1 MAEAVPKPDYIF
13 DRAVEWQ
20 ALAEFATDD
29 RLGATLGMVSGRRRQ
44 GKTLLLESMCEE
56 LGGLYFTVPEDMPA
70 SEHLR
75 RLAEALGS
83 FTGGLPP
90 RLDSWDQAIEA
101 LFDLGTA
108 GRPILVVLDEFPYM
122 ANSASGLPS
131 IIQHA
136 LSPRG
141 TARTRSRTRLILC
154 GSSLSF
160 MGQLVSGSAALF
172 GRARLSL
179 MVRAF
184 DFRAAARFW
193 GVSHDLPLAAA
204 MFAMVG
210 GTPAYIEYAS
220 TTVPASSAELDEW
233 VTRNLL
239 NSTNMLFRQPR
250 MLLSEDSA
258 FSHIGMYGTV
268 LTAIAEGSRTVS
280 GIAQRVGR
288 STSDVN
294 HYVKGLAD
302 GGFLSHVPDAFRAN
316 RAEYQIT
323 DALIRFHHAIVY
335 PNWSR
340 LDLYRP
346 ERAARLWAEAADTF
360 RSQVV
365 GPAFEDMCRVWT
377 QEFASGATLGGEPDI
392 VSHGVLNDPAGR
404 SQRQL
409 DIVVRDSRRGLVA
422 IGEAKAGEVIGHGH
436 LNRLR
441 EAADLLRVQRHLE
454 PGTQPV
460 LLLFSGVGFTSELT
474 AEVADSGGT
483 VQLIGLERLY
493 SGS

>member
-1 MAEAVPKPDYIF
+1 MAGTVPKPGYIF
-13 DRAVEWQ
+13 DRVAEWQ
-20 ALAEFATDD
+20 ALAEFATGD
-29 RLGATLGMVSGRRRQ
+29 RLGATLGVVSGRRRQ

-56 LGGLYFTVPEDMPA
+56 LGGLYSTVPEDMPA

-75 RLAEALGS
+75 RLAEALGA

-101 LFDLGTA
+101 LFGLGAA
-108 GRPILVVLDEFPYM
+108 GRPVLVVLDEFPYM
-122 ANSASGLPS
+122 ARSASGLPS

-141 TARTRSRTRLILC
+141 KARTGSRTRLILC
-154 GSSLSF
+154 GSSISF

-204 MFAMVG
+204 LFAMVG

-220 TTVPASSAELDEW
+220 GVPASLGELDEW

-239 NSTNMLFRQPR
+239 ELDQHAVPPAADAAERGFGVQPDR
-250 MLLSEDSA
+250 DVRDCAERDRRGQ
-258 FSHIGMYGTV
+258 SHGV
-268 LTAIAEGSRTVS
+268 RDRPA
-280 GIAQRVGR
+280 GR
-288 STSDVN
+288 GSTSDVN
-294 HYVKGLAD
+294 H
-302 GGFLSHVPDAFRAN
+302 
-316 RAEYQIT
+316 
-323 DALIRFHHAIVY
+323 
-335 PNWSR
+335 
-340 LDLYRP
+340 RP
-346 ERAARLWAEAADTF
+346 EWAARLWAESAETF
-360 RSQVV
+360 RSQVM
-365 GPAFEDMCRVWT
+365 GPTFEAMCRVWT
-377 QEFASGATLGGEPDI
+377 EEFASGVTPGGEPDT

-404 SQRQL
+404 SQRKL

-422 IGEAKAGEVIGHGH
+422 IGEAMSGEVIGHGH
-436 LNRLR
+436 LSQLR
-441 EAADLLRVQRHLE
+441 EAVNLLRAQSHLE
-454 PGTQPV
+454 PGVQPV
-460 LLLFSGVGFTSELT
+460 LLLFSGAGFTPGLA
-474 AEVADSGGT
+474 AEAADSGGT

-493 SGS
+493 SGL

>member
-1 MAEAVPKPDYIF
+1 MAKVVPKPDYIF
-13 DRAVEWQ
+13 DRVFEWE

-56 LGGLYFTVPEDMPA
+56 LGGFYFTVPEDMPT

-75 RLAEALGS
+75 RLAEALGT

-90 RLDSWDQAIEA
+90 RLDSWDEAIEA

-108 GRPILVVLDEFPYM
+108 GQPVLVVLDEFPYM
-122 ANSASGLPS
+122 ARSAAGLPS

-141 TARTRSRTRLILC
+141 MARTKSRARLILC

-172 GRARLSL
+172 GRAPFSL

-193 GVSHDLPLAAA
+193 GVSDDLQLAAA
-204 MFAMVG
+204 LFAMVG

-220 TTVPASSAELDEW
+220 GVPASLAALDAW

-258 FSHIGMYGTV
+258 FSQIGMYGTV
-268 LTAIAEGSRTVS
+268 LSAIAEGSHTVS

-294 HYVKGLAD
+294 HYVKGLTD
-302 GGFLSHVPDAFRAN
+302 GGFLSHVPDAFRVN

-335 PNWSR
+335 PNWAR

-346 ERAARLWAEAADTF
+346 ERAARLWAESAETF
-360 RSQVV
+360 RSQVQ

-377 QEFASGATLGGEPDI
+377 QEFASGATLGGEPDV

-422 IGEAKAGEVIGHGH
+422 IGEAKSGEVIGHGH

-441 EAADLLRVQRHLE
+441 EAADLLRAQRYVE
-454 PGTQPV
+454 PDTHPV
-460 LLLFSGVGFTSELT
+460 LLLFSGVGFTRELI
-474 AEVADSGGT
+474 AEAAGSGGT

>member
-1 MAEAVPKPDYIF
+1 MDEAVPKPDYIF
-13 DRAVEWQ
+13 DRVVEWQ
-20 ALAEFATDD
+20 ALAEFATDG
-29 RLGATLGMVSGRRRQ
+29 RLGATLGIVSGRRRQ

-56 LGGLYFTVPEDMPA
+56 LGGVYFTVPEDMPA
-70 SEHLR
+70 GEHLR
-75 RLAEALGS
+75 RLAEALGA

-90 RLDSWDQAIEA
+90 RLDSWDEAIDT
-101 LFDLGTA
+101 LFALGT
-108 GRPILVVLDEFPYM
+108 GERPVLVVLDEFPYM
-122 ANSASGLPS
+122 ARSAPGLAS

-141 TARTRSRTRLILC
+141 VARTKSRTRLILC
-154 GSSLSF
+154 GSSISF

-184 DFRAAARFW
+184 DFRAAASFW

-204 MFAMVG
+204 LFAMVG

-220 TTVPASSAELDEW
+220 GVPGSLEELDEW

-250 MLLSEDSA
+250 MLLSEDSS
-258 FSHIGMYGTV
+258 FSQIGMYGTV
-268 LTAIAEGSRTVS
+268 LSAIAEGRHTVS

-316 RAEYQIT
+316 RAEYQIS

-346 ERAARLWAEAADTF
+346 ERAARLWAESAGTF
-360 RSQVV
+360 RSQVM
-365 GPAFEDMCRVWT
+365 GPTFEGMCRDWT
-377 QEFASGATLGGEPDI
+377 QEFASGVTLGGEPDI
-392 VSHGVLNDPAGR
+392 VSHGVLNDPTGR

-422 IGEAKAGEVIGHGH
+422 IGEVKSGEVIGHDH
-436 LNRLR
+436 LYHLR
-441 EAADLLRVQRHLE
+441 EAVDLLRAHGHLE
-454 PGTQPV
+454 TVAHPV
-460 LLLFSGVGFTSELT
+460 LLLFSAVGFTSGLA
-474 AEVADSGGT
+474 AEAADSGGA
-483 VQLIGLERLY
+483 VQLISLERLY

>member
-1 MAEAVPKPDYIF
+1 MAGTVPKPGYIC
-13 DRAVEWQ
+13 DRVAEWQ

-29 RLGATLGMVSGRRRQ
+29 RLGATLGVVSGRRRQ

-75 RLAEALGS
+75 RLAEALGA

-101 LFDLGTA
+101 LFGLGAA
-108 GRPILVVLDEFPYM
+108 GRPVLVVLDEFPYM
-122 ANSASGLPS
+122 ARSASGLPS

-141 TARTRSRTRLILC
+141 KARTGSRTRLILC
-154 GSSLSF
+154 GSSISF

-204 MFAMVG
+204 LFAMVG

-220 TTVPASSAELDEW
+220 GVPASLGELDEW

-258 FSHIGMYGTV
+258 FSQIGMYGTV
-268 LTAIAEGSRTVS
+268 LSAIAEGSRTVS
-280 GIAQRVGR
+280 GIAQRVGG

-302 GGFLSHVPDAFRAN
+302 GGFLTHVPDAFRAN

-346 ERAARLWAEAADTF
+346 EGQLA
-360 RSQVV
+360 
-365 GPAFEDMCRVWT
+365 C
-377 QEFASGATLGGEPDI
+377 
-392 VSHGVLNDPAGR
+392 GR
-404 SQRQL
+404 SR
-409 DIVVRDSRRGLVA
+409 RRRSGRRSWGRHSRPCAGSGPRSSPPVSLWVASRASFRTACSTTPPGGLSA
-422 IGEAKAGEVIGHGH
+422 NLTSSCETHAAGWSPSERRCLARSSGMVTSASCATGQPAP
-436 LNRLR
+436 RT
-441 EAADLLRVQRHLE
+441 E
-454 PGTQPV
+454 PP
-460 LLLFSGVGFTSELT
+460 
-474 AEVADSGGT
+474 
-483 VQLIGLERLY
+483 
-493 SGS
+493 

>member
-1 MAEAVPKPDYIF
+1 MNAAVPKPDYIF
-13 DRAVEWQ
+13 DRVDEWQ

-56 LGGLYFTVPEDMPA
+56 LGGLYFTVPEDMPE

-75 RLAEALGS
+75 RLAEALAA
-83 FTGGLPP
+83 FNGGLPP
-90 RLDSWDQAIEA
+90 QLDSWDRAIEA
-101 LFDLGTA
+101 LFGLGV
-108 GRPILVVLDEFPYM
+108 GDRPVLVVLDEFPYM
-122 ANSASGLPS
+122 ARSAPGLPS

-141 TARTRSRTRLILC
+141 RARTGSRTRLILC
-154 GSSLSF
+154 GSSIAF

-172 GRARLSL
+172 GRARFSL

-193 GVSHDLPLAAA
+193 GVSHDLQLATAL
-204 MFAMVG
+204 FAMVG

-220 TTVPASSAELDEW
+220 SVPGSLAELDEW

-258 FSHIGMYGTV
+258 FSQIGMYGTV
-268 LTAIAEGSRTVS
+268 LSALAEGSRTVS

-294 HYVKGLAD
+294 HYVKGLTD

-346 ERAARLWAEAADTF
+346 ERVARLWAESAETF
-360 RSQVV
+360 RTQVM
-365 GPAFEDMCRVWT
+365 GPTFEDMCRVWT
-377 QEFASGATLGGEPDI
+377 QEFASADTLAGQPDI

-409 DIVVRDSRRGLVA
+409 DVVVRDSRRGLVA
-422 IGEAKAGEVIGHGH
+422 IGEVKSGEVIGHGH
-436 LNRLR
+436 LAKLR
-441 EAADLLRVQRHLE
+441 EAVDLLRAQRHVDADA
-454 PGTQPV
+454 QPV
-460 LLLFSGVGFTSELT
+460 LLFFSGAGFTLELA
-474 AEVADSGGT
+474 AEAAASGGA
-483 VQLIGLERLY
+483 VQLIGPERLY
-493 SGS
+493 YGS

>member
-13 DRAVEWQ
+13 DRVVEWQ

-56 LGGLYFTVPEDMPA
+56 LGGLYFTVPEDMPET
-70 SEHLR
+70 EHLR
-75 RLAEALGS
+75 RLAEALGA

-90 RLDSWDQAIEA
+90 RLGSWDQAIEA
-101 LFDLGTA
+101 LFGLGT
-108 GRPILVVLDEFPYM
+108 GDRPVLVVLDEFPYM
-122 ANSASGLPS
+122 ARSATGLPS

-141 TARTRSRTRLILC
+141 MARTRSRTRLILC
-154 GSSLSF
+154 GSSIAF
-160 MGQLVSGSAALF
+160 MSQLVSGSAALF

-204 MFAMVG
+204 LFAMVG

-220 TTVPASSAELDEW
+220 GVPGSLDELNEW

-250 MLLSEDSA
+250 MLLSEDSS
-258 FSHIGMYGTV
+258 FSQIGMYGSV
-268 LTAIAEGSRTVS
+268 LTEIAEGRRTVT
-280 GIAQRVGR
+280 GIAQRLDR
-288 STSDVN
+288 SAADIS
-294 HYVKGLAD
+294 HYVKGLVDA
-302 GGFLSHVPDAFRAN
+302 GFLRHCPDAFRAN
-316 RAEYQIT
+316 RAEYQIM

-340 LDLYRP
+340 LELYRP
-346 ERAARLWAEAADTF
+346 DRAERMWADAQPGFA
-360 RSQVV
+360 SQVA
-365 GPAFEDMCRVWT
+365 GPGFEHMCRTWT
-377 QEFASGATLGGEPDI
+377 EDFAGEVTLGGVPSA
-392 VSHGVLNDPAGR
+392 VTQGVLKDQAGK
-404 SQRQL
+404 SQLQL
-409 DIVVRDSRRGLVA
+409 DVVALGPDRTVLA
-422 IGEAKAGEVIGHGH
+422 IGEAKWGETIGMKHFG
-436 LNRLR
+436 RLYR
-441 EAADLLRVQRHLE
+441 ATELLRGAGKI
-454 PGTQPV
+454 PADAQPV
-460 LLLFSGVGFTSELT
+460 LLLFSGTGFTEEL
-474 AEVADSGGT
+474 AAHAAGSDGT
-483 VQLIGLERLY
+483 VQLVGLERLY
-493 SGS
+493 RGD

>member
-13 DRAVEWQ
+13 DRVVEWQ

-56 LGGLYFTVPEDMPA
+56 LGGLYFTVPEDMPET
-70 SEHLR
+70 EHLR
-75 RLAEALGS
+75 RLAEALGA

-90 RLDSWDQAIEA
+90 RLGSWDEAIEA
-101 LFDLGTA
+101 LFGLGT
-108 GRPILVVLDEFPYM
+108 GDRPVLVVLDEFPYM
-122 ANSASGLPS
+122 ARSATGLPS

-141 TARTRSRTRLILC
+141 MARTRSRTRLILC
-154 GSSLSF
+154 GSSIAF
-160 MGQLVSGSAALF
+160 MSQLVSGSAALF

-193 GVSHDLPLAAA
+193 GVSHDLPLAASL
-204 MFAMVG
+204 FAMVG

-220 TTVPASSAELDEW
+220 GVPGSLDELNEW

-258 FSHIGMYGTV
+258 FSQIGMYGTV
-268 LTAIAEGSRTVS
+268 LSAIAEGSHTVS

-294 HYVKGLAD
+294 HYVKGLTD

-346 ERAARLWAEAADTF
+346 ERAARLWADSADTF

-365 GPAFEDMCRVWT
+365 GPTFEDMCRVWT
-377 QEFASGATLGGEPDI
+377 QEFASGATLGGDPDI

-409 DIVVRDSRRGLVA
+409 DIVVRDSRRGLIA
-422 IGEAKAGEVIGHGH
+422 IGEVKSGEIIGPGH
-436 LNRLR
+436 LNQLR
-441 EAADLLRVQRHLE
+441 EAVDLLRAQRHFE
-454 PGTQPV
+454 PEAQPV
-460 LLLFSGVGFTSELT
+460 LLLFSGVGFTPELA
-474 AEVADSGGT
+474 AEAADSGGT